1 MITVLC
7 VEDEK
12 AVRDLIVEE
21 LNDAGLRTLEA
32 ENGRHGL
39 EMILKHRPDIVI
51 SDITMPEMDGTQLL
65 AEVQINHP
73 ELSNMPF
80 IFLTALADREKM
92 LEGLRAGAD
101 NYLTKP
107 IDFDVLMAKI
117 QGLIMRIENRVAAG
131 LEF

>member
-7 VEDEK
+7 VEDER
-12 AVRDLIVEE
+12 AVRTLIVEE
-21 LNDAGLRTLEA
+21 LNDAGIRTLEA
-32 ENGRHGL
+32 ENGRQGL
-39 EMILKHRPDIVI
+39 EMILKYRPDIVI

-80 IFLTALADREKM
+80 IFLTALADKEKM

-107 IDFDVLMAKI
+107 IDFDVLLAKI
-117 QGLIMRIENRVAAG
+117 QGLILRIENRVAAG

>member
-7 VEDEK
+7 IEDEK

-21 LNDAGLRTLEA
+21 LADAGLRTLEA
-32 ENGRHGL
+32 ENGRSGL
-39 EMILKHRPDIVI
+39 EMIKQHRPDIVI
-51 SDITMPEMDGTQLL
+51 SDITMPEMDGMELL

-73 ELSNMPF
+73 ELANMPF
-80 IFLTALADREKM
+80 IFLTALADKEKM
-92 LEGLRAGAD
+92 LEGLRAGAE

-107 IDFDVLMAKI
+107 IDFDILLAKI
-117 QGLIMRIENRVAAG
+117 QGLVIRIENRVSAG

>member
-1 MITVLC
+1 MISVLC

-21 LNDAGLRTLEA
+21 LADAGLRTLEA
-32 ENGRHGL
+32 EDGRQGL

-65 AEVQINHP
+65 AELQINHP

-80 IFLTALADREKM
+80 IFLTALADKQKM
-92 LEGLRAGAD
+92 LEGLRGGAD

-107 IDFDVLMAKI
+107 IDFDILMAKI
-117 QGLIMRIENRVAAG
+117 QGLILRIENRVTAG

>member
-1 MITVLC
+1 MITILC

-21 LNDAGLRTLEA
+21 LNDAGLKTLEA
-32 ENGRHGL
+32 ENGRQGL

>member
-1 MITVLC
+1 MITILC

-12 AVRDLIVEE
+12 AVRDLLVEE
-21 LNDAGLRTLEA
+21 LQDAGIRTLEA

-39 EMILKHRPDIVI
+39 EMILKNRPDIVI
-51 SDITMPEMDGTQLL
+51 SDITMPEMDGTELL
-65 AEVQINHP
+65 AELQINHP
-73 ELSNMPF
+73 EFSNMPF

>member
-21 LNDAGLRTLEA
+21 LTDAGLRTLEA

-107 IDFDVLMAKI
+107 VDFGALLD
-117 QGLIMRIENRVAAG
+117 LIPAT
-131 LEF
+131 

>member
-1 MITVLC
+1 MITILC
-7 VEDEK
+7 IEDEK
-12 AVRDLIVEE
+12 PVRDLIVEE

-39 EMILKHRPDIVI
+39 EMILQHRPDIVI

-92 LEGLRAGAD
+92 IEGLRAGAD

>member
-1 MITVLC
+1 

-12 AVRDLIVEE
+12 AVRDLLVEE
-21 LNDAGLRTLEA
+21 LQDAGIRTLEA

-39 EMILKHRPDIVI
+39 EMILKNRPDIVI
-51 SDITMPEMDGTQLL
+51 SDITMPEMDGTELL
-65 AEVQINHP
+65 AELQINHP
-73 ELSNMPF
+73 EFSNMPF

>member
-1 MITVLC
+1 MITILC

-12 AVRDLIVEE
+12 PVRDLIVEE

-73 ELSNMPF
+73 EFSNMPF

>member
-1 MITVLC
+1 LC

-12 AVRDLIVEE
+12 PVRDLIVEE

-65 AEVQINHP
+65 AEVQINYP
-73 ELSNMPF
+73 EFSNMPF

>member
-1 MITVLC
+1 

-21 LNDAGLRTLEA
+21 LADAGLRTLEA

-107 IDFDVLMAKI
+107 VDFDVLMAKI

>member
-1 MITVLC
+1 MITILC

-12 AVRDLIVEE
+12 PVRDLIVEE

-65 AEVQINHP
+65 AEVQINYP

-80 IFLTALADREKM
+80 IFLTALADKEKM

-107 IDFDVLMAKI
+107 IDFDVLLAKI
-117 QGLIMRIENRVAAG
+117 QGLILRIENRVAAG

>member
-1 MITVLC
+1 MITILC

-12 AVRDLIVEE
+12 PVRDLIVEE

-65 AEVQINHP
+65 AEVQINYP
-73 ELSNMPF
+73 EFSNMPF